1 MKQMRLQDQLT
12 QESSIAD
19 RLQEFDAYMEK
30 LLQDWNAPGVGVGI
44 VVGDRLVFAKGYGYR
59 DYEKQLPMTSNTLF
73 PIGSNTKL
81 FTAVAAGML
90 VEEGKLTWDEPVRDV
105 ISSLRF
111 YNHELNN
118 TVTLRDML
126 AHRTGITRHDSLWY
140 RQDALTRQNLFNRI
154 RYLKPESSLRQ
165 MFLYNNLMYAAVGYI
180 IELQSGTSWE
190 EFVRERILEPLEMR
204 STVYTIADMVKQSD
218 YSVPFTEKRESHD
231 IHRIPRY
238 EETEA
243 VAPAGAIISNIE
255 EMAHWLIA
263 LMNDGKYADKQVLF
277 SSVLNTTL
285 EPAIVQPNLL
295 GETRGWWE
303 LLNPVYGMG
312 RVTASYRGNFITY
325 HGGAIDGFH
334 SRVSFL
340 PQEKIGTC
348 VFVIGDHCALL
359 PDIVTYNLYERLL
372 GLNETPWSNRWLEVR
387 RKSKQEGKEARAK
400 AGAERILNT
409 QLSHSL
415 VDYMGEYEHPAYGV
429 LKIDM
434 KDTHLRLTF
443 GNIQLPLSHFHYD
456 RFDTADDERAGKWS
470 VNFRTNYL
478 GDVNEAAMVLDE
490 AEVTFTRRGG
500 YLDAKLL
507 SQLAGTFETASGAT
521 FQIVQKKDGFLYLM
535 MSGQSE
541 HKLIPY
547 KGLTFC
553 IQQFPNM
560 SFEFVLE
567 NDQVTSLKQR
577 DPTGEYI
584 AVPR

>member
-1 MKQMRLQDQLT
+1 MKQIRRQEHLI
-12 QESSIAD
+12 QESGIAD
-19 RLQEFDAYMEK
+19 RLQEFDASMEK
-30 LLQDWNAPGVGVGI
+30 LLQDWNAPGVSVGV
-44 VVGDRLVFAKGYGYR
+44 VVDDRLFFAKGYGFR
-59 DYEKQLPMTSNTLF
+59 NYEKQLPVTSKTLF

-81 FTAVAAGML
+81 FTAVAAGIL
-90 VEEGKLTWDEPVRDV
+90 VEEGKLTWDEPIRDV
-105 ISSLRF
+105 IPSLRF
-111 YNHELNN
+111 YNHALNN

-126 AHRTGITRHDSLWY
+126 AHRTGITRHDCLWY
-140 RQDALTRQNLFNRI
+140 RQDSLTRQDLFNRI
-154 RYLKPESSLRQ
+154 KYLEPVTPLRQ
-165 MFLYNNLMYAAVGYI
+165 MFLYNNLMYVAVGYM
-180 IELQSGTSWE
+180 IELQSGKSWE

-204 STVYTIADMVKQSD
+204 STVYTIADMLKQSD
-218 YSVPFTEKRESHD
+218 YSVPFTEKRESNE
-231 IHRIPRY
+231 IHKIPYY
-238 EETEA
+238 EDTQA
-243 VAPAGAIISNIE
+243 MAPAGAIISNIE
-255 EMAHWLIA
+255 EMSHWLIA
-263 LMNDGKYADKQVLF
+263 LMNDGRYADKQVLF
-277 SSVLNTTL
+277 SSVLDATL
-285 EPAIVQPNLL
+285 DPAMAQPNCL
-295 GETRGWWE
+295 GEMRGWWE

-312 RVTASYRGNFITY
+312 RWAASYRGHLMTY

-334 SRVSFL
+334 CQVSFL

-387 RKSKQEGKEARAK
+387 RKSKQEGKKARAK

-415 VDYMGEYEHPAYGV
+415 VDYMGEYAHPAYGV

-434 KDTHLRLTF
+434 KDTHLQLNF

-456 RFDTADDERAGKWS
+456 RFDTADDERVGKWS
-470 VNFRTNYL
+470 VNFRTNPL

-490 AEVTFTRRGG
+490 AEVRFTRRVES
-500 YLDAKLL
+500 LDSKLL
-507 SQLAGTFETASGAT
+507 TQLKGTYEEPSGST
-521 FQIVQKKDGFLYLM
+521 FHVVLKKDGFLYLM

>member
-1 MKQMRLQDQLT
+1 MRLQDQLT